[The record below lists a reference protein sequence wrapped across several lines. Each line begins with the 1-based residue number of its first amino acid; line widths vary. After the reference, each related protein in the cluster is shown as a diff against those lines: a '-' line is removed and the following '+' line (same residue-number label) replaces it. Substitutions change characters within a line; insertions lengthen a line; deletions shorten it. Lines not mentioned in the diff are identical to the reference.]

1 MGAEIIFFF
10 RKLYAKFH
18 FLLTSKAA
26 KDLIEYTLIL
36 TMIAFGAVT
45 GMNALSGV
53 LTKEFQGISTALGNY
68 VS

>member
-1 MGAEIIFFF
+1 MNSVLQRICARFS
-10 RKLYAKFH
+10 

-26 KDLIEYTLIL
+26 KDLIEYALVLIL
-36 TMIAFGAVT
+36 IAFGAVT

-53 LTKEFQGISTALGNY
+53 LTKAFLGFTATLSTY